1 MNDPRLADMR
11 MQDDAV
17 GVREA
22 SQGTLDVFDR
32 NAEPLRDLTR
42 TRNSSRCQE
51 RLHVPIVDRGLD
63 VASHA
68 SSPQAAAAAGD
79 ALIALSSSAVV
90 RISCA

>member
-1 MNDPRLADMR
+1 MDDPRLANVR
-11 MQDDAV
+11 VQDDAV
-17 GVREA
+17 RVGEA
-22 SQGTLDVFDR
+22 SQSAPDAFDR
-32 NAEPLRDLTR
+32 NAEPLGDLAR
-42 TRNSSRCQE
+42 VRNAPGRQQ

-68 SSPQAAAAAGD
+68 SSSQAAAATED

>member
-1 MNDPRLADMR
+1 MDDPGLADVR
-11 MQDDAV
+11 VQDDAV
-17 GVREA
+17 RVGEA
-22 SQGTLDVFDR
+22 SQSAPDVFDR
-32 NAEPLRDLTR
+32 NAEPLSDLAR
-42 TRNSSRCQE
+42 IRNAPGRQQ

-68 SSPQAAAAAGD
+68 SSSQAAAAAGD